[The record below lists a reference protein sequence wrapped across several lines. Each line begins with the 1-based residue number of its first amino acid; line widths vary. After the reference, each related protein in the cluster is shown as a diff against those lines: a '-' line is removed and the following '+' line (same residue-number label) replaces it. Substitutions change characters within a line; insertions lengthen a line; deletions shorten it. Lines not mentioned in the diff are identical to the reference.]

1 MIKKKTT
8 SPSTGVPDM
17 TGVYFKDRP
26 GTPVP
31 GNPAGPLYPNYG
43 QSGLTMFGNLP
54 TSFTPPVSTSVP
66 AKATKKEKKGFTT
79 EQAMAYG
86 VANPKFR
93 EVTQDYLFNTKKGNK
108 ALTPAQL
115 AQNAIQ
121 RGNEEINAGNFEA
134 AANYFAAADKTA
146 AKAGNAAITAALA
159 SGRERLGAMG
169 TGTGTGTGDGAGTTD
184 EMGPADIQDYLSRYG
199 AAVQSLGREF
209 NQAQID
215 EQENRAKY
223 DPLVREAQR
232 SQYYDRQR
240 ALGQLAGSGLAFA
253 PGLGAIS
260 SKAAGAP
267 GAQAAASAA
276 AQKAAANRAIISNLI
291 NSISMYQTDLTDLD
305 VQNYRKQ
312 IDNLN
317 SMWSV

>member
-1 MIKKKTT
+1 MIKKRTT

-31 GNPAGPLYPNYG
+31 GNTAGPLYPNYG

-54 TSFTPPVSTSVP
+54 ISFTPPISTSVP

-146 AKAGNAAITAALA
+146 AKAGNAAINAALA
-159 SGRERLGAMG
+159 SGRERLGAMSPG
-169 TGTGTGTGDGAGTTD
+169 TGTGTGTTD

-199 AAVQSLGREF
+199 AVIQALGGEF

-240 ALGQLAGSGLAFA
+240 ALGQLASSGLGFA
-253 PGLGAIS
+253 PGLGAIT

-267 GAQAAASAA
+267 GAQAAASAS

-291 NSISMYQTDLTDLD
+291 NSISRYQTDLTDMD
-305 VQNYRKQ
+305 VENYRKQ
-312 IDNLN
+312 ISNLN